1 MFTTSPNP
9 FLLNLVPTFDVG
21 NPGGVS
27 TDTSATGLSNVLIPT
42 YINPTTNTICADIIG
57 PCTTNG
63 FVTINGSVNIVG
75 DLTVSNLAFA
85 GATGSSGPTGPTGSS
100 MLNPSELLKQST
112 SIGVTGTS
120 APGQLVGSKTIT
132 LTTSSR
138 IAAIVTANFSISGA
152 PSSVTVSLY
161 VNING
166 VSGGTTQQTIV
177 VGSTGLALT
186 VLDRSSTLGP
196 GSYPIDVYAYCSNT
210 NVVVTN
216 VDILALGDLL

>member
-9 FLLNLVPTFDVG
+9 FLLNIIPTFDIG
-21 NPGGVS
+21 NPNGS
-27 TDTSATGLSNVLIPT
+27 TADPTGTNLSNVLIPT
-42 YINPTTNTICADIIG
+42 YINPTTNTICADIIN
-57 PCTTNG
+57 PCTPDGFITLNG
-63 FVTINGSVNIVG
+63 PVNIVG
-75 DLTVSNLAFA
+75 DLTTNGVSI
-85 GATGSSGPTGPTGSS
+85 
-100 MLNPSELLKQST
+100 LNPSELLKEST
-112 SIGVTGTS
+112 STPITGTS
-120 APGQLVGSKTIT
+120 SPGQLIGSKTIT
-132 LTTSSR
+132 LTTTSK
-138 IAAIVTANFSISGA
+138 IASIVTANFSISGA
-152 PSSVTVSLY
+152 PSSVIVSLY

-196 GSYPIDVYAYCSNT
+196 GSYSVDVYAYCSNT